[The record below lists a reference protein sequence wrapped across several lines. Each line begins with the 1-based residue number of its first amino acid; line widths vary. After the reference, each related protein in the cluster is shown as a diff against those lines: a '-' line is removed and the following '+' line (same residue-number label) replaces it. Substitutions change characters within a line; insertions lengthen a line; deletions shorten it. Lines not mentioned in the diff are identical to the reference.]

1 MAAVLID
8 LDGVLYEGDRLVAG
22 ADRAIAWLAGRSIP
36 YAFVTNTTSR
46 PRRDIA
52 TKLGG
57 LGIEA
62 NEDDIL
68 TPPVAAAAW
77 LAGNAA
83 GPAALFVA
91 PGTLDDFTG
100 VEVARR
106 TDERVAAVVVG
117 DYGARWD
124 FAELNR
130 AFRLLMA
137 EPQPALVALGMTR
150 FWQADDGLRLDT
162 APFVVALA
170 HASGATPVVLGKP
183 AKPFFDAALERLGA
197 EAADTVMI
205 GDDIRGDVG
214 GAQQAGILGVLVRT
228 GKFRAADLDGD
239 VRPDVVLDSIAALP
253 RRWPEIEAALGLAM
267 AGRRQA
273 PPATPGTRARKR

>member
-36 YAFVTNTTSR
+36 YAFVTNTSSR

-228 GKFRAADLDGD
+228 GKFRSADLDGD

>member
-36 YAFVTNTTSR
+36 YAFVTNTSSR